1 MPRRVLQGTVV
12 SDANEKTVTVRVERL
27 VSHPVYKKTIRR
39 SKKYA
44 AHDEKNQFKV
54 GDKVQIIESAPIS
67 KTKYRKAHKGRI
79 KGASKGGFTL
89 NFGEYGLKAMQPER
103 ITARQIEAARRAIS
117 RHVKR
122 VGRMWIR
129 IFPDLPV
136 TRKPAE
142 VRMGSGKGSV
152 EFWAARVA
160 PGRILFEVDGVS
172 EAVAREAFDRASAKL
187 PIKTKFVS
195 RVKEGE

>member
-67 KTKYRKAHKGRI
+67 KTKCWQVVY
-79 KGASKGGFTL
+79 
-89 NFGEYGLKAMQPER
+89 
-103 ITARQIEAARRAIS
+103 
-117 RHVKR
+117 
-122 VGRMWIR
+122 
-129 IFPDLPV
+129 
-136 TRKPAE
+136 
-142 VRMGSGKGSV
+142 
-152 EFWAARVA
+152 
-160 PGRILFEVDGVS
+160 
-172 EAVAREAFDRASAKL
+172 
-187 PIKTKFVS
+187 
-195 RVKEGE
+195 EG